1 MEIAITP
8 AQNESN
14 SLAPFNRNQATEEHM
29 VTSKN
34 LPEGSPGDEKD
45 YVDGAPDRPDNPVLA
60 LIHDLRYGTK
70 GVKSRAMWLVGTVGA
85 LVVVLCIGGL
95 LIAFARGGSATPN
108 NIGGAFPTAPAGDDS
123 VTPPA
128 PAPTGSTPSG
138 WSPIRGGEDMGFIL
152 EINHE
157 NLGTKTLVSGDGST
171 VADISATFDGTNA
184 FVNLAGATY
193 LEGDSIN
200 WAGATMTVAGANPPG
215 LRFVSVPSSVGVNTA
230 SLKLRLDI
238 GEVGWFFTT
247 EQGQVFSY
255 KLKNLDGTNMELVVL
270 TPQVNAEGAL
280 DSFSERATFTF
291 AVNVEGVGGLTQNG
305 TTAAAQW
312 AGYQVSGPDGQP
324 TGQIDWI
331 LP

>member
-1 MEIAITP
+1 MATMRHSP
-8 AQNESN
+8 ES
-14 SLAPFNRNQATEEHM
+14 
-29 VTSKN
+29 
-34 LPEGSPGDEKD
+34 GSGDEKD
-45 YVDGAPDRPDNPVLA
+45 YVDGAPDRPNNPVLA

-95 LIAFARGGSATPN
+95 LITFARGGGSATPN
-108 NIGGAFPTAPAGDDS
+108 NIAGALPTAPASDDS

-138 WSPIRGGEDMGFIL
+138 WSSVRGGEDMGFIL

-157 NLGTKTLVSGDGST
+157 NLGTKTLVAGDGST
-171 VADISATFDGTNA
+171 VADISATFDGANA
-184 FVNLAGATY
+184 FVNLAGASY

-200 WAGATMTVAGANPPG
+200 WAGNTMTVAGANPPG
-215 LRFVSVPSSVGVNTA
+215 LRFVSVPSDVGVNTA

-238 GEVGWFFTT
+238 GEVGWFYST

-255 KLKNLDGTNMELVVL
+255 KLKNLDGTNTELVVL
-270 TPQVNAEGAL
+270 TPQFNAEGGL

-305 TTAAAQW
+305 TTATAQW
-312 AGYQVSGPDGQP
+312 AGYQVSGPDGQT